1 MLESNNKVGADTRRT
16 GQAAPARRRN
26 ELSVSETQQP
36 ATASRSPLWRLLPLL
51 SRHGWAF
58 WGGMFFICLGR
69 VFEACMPLFVRQGVN
84 RMAGHDWH
92 LVEPV
97 LGILGLAVIRYVSVA
112 YGRQLVRLVGVT
124 VTYDMRERLYWHFE
138 LQGPR
143 FFARFPTGDLMARAI
158 NDLNLVRQLIG
169 VGSRTLIV
177 LGFSGLVAFAFMLFL
192 SMKLTLWLLP
202 VMPFIAGMGYFLSK
216 RIYVQSTIV
225 QEGFSSL
232 SESVQENLNGI
243 RTIQTHAQEDREVA
257 RFKAVSG
264 AYADNYFRL
273 MVMNAALNAWMV
285 VFTGLAVMIIMG
297 FGGYQVLHGE
307 MTVGTFTA
315 FTLYLGMAVA
325 PIQQSGQIVS
335 MFQRGS
341 SGAARLFEILD
352 YEPEIRDAPDAKPL
366 DRIGGDITLQHLSY
380 TYPRR
385 ASARDARGTDPRA
398 MATGVAALNDVS
410 LHVKPG
416 EMIAILGRV
425 GSGKSTLL
433 RSIVRL
439 LDPPPGTVYLD
450 GRDIRL
456 LPIAQVRGQIALVP
470 QDPFLFADEL
480 GRNIAYDNPTRSP
493 DEIWNAAEAADLE
506 DTIERFPDHLR
517 TLVGERGVTLSG
529 GQKQRTSLARGL
541 IRDTPV
547 LLLDDCFSSVDTE
560 TEEHILSRLKEL
572 RAGRTTML
580 VSHRVSTARHADR
593 ILVLDGGRVAELG
606 THAELLAKNGIYANF
621 ARVQGRREELVHELE
636 RETGHPVEAA
646 K

>member
-1 MLESNNKVGADTRRT
+1 LIFSEPQTKP
-16 GQAAPARRRN
+16 APA
-26 ELSVSETQQP
+26 
-36 ATASRSPLWRLLPLL
+36 RSPLWRLVPLL
-51 SRHGWAF
+51 NQHGWAF
-58 WGGMFFICLGR
+58 WGGIFFICLGR
-69 VFEACMPLFVRQGVN
+69 TFEAGMPLFVRLAVN
-84 RMAGHDWH
+84 RVAANDWR
-92 LVEPV
+92 LLEPV
-97 LGILGLAVIRYVSVA
+97 LGILGLAAIRYVAVA

-177 LGFSGLVAFAFMLFL
+177 LGFSGLVAFSFMLFL
-192 SMKLTLWLLP
+192 SPKLTLWLLP
-202 VMPFIAGMGYFLSK
+202 VMPFIAGAGYFISR
-216 RIYVQSTIV
+216 RIFEQSTKV

-257 RFKAVSG
+257 RFKQVSG

-273 MVMNAALNAWMV
+273 MVLNAALNAWMV
-285 VFTGLAVMIIMG
+285 VFTGIAVMIIMG
-297 FGGYQVLHGE
+297 FGGWQVLHGE
-307 MTVGTFTA
+307 MSVGTFTA
-315 FTLYLGMAVA
+315 FTLYLAMAVA

-341 SGAARLFEILD
+341 SGAARLFEVLD
-352 YEPEIRDAPDAKPL
+352 FEPEIRDAADAAPL
-366 DRIGGDITLQHLSY
+366 DRIGGDIKLQHLSY

-385 ASARDARGTDPRA
+385 ASARDARGTDA
-398 MATGVAALNDVS
+398 KAVATGLAALNDVS
-410 LHVKPG
+410 LEVRSG
-416 EMIAILGRV
+416 ETIAILGRV

-439 LDPPPGTVYLD
+439 LDPPPGTIYLD

-456 LPIAQVRGQIALVP
+456 LPIAQVRGDIALVP

-480 GRNIAYDNPTRSP
+480 GRNIAYDNPMRPES
-493 DEIWNAAEAADLE
+493 EIRDAAEAADLE
-506 DTIERFPDHLR
+506 ETIDRFPDHLR

-560 TEEHILSRLKEL
+560 TEEHILSRLKQL
-572 RAGRTTML
+572 RAGRTTLL

-593 ILVLDGGRVAELG
+593 IVVLDAGRVAELG
-606 THAELLAKNGIYANF
+606 THAELIARGGIYANF
-621 ARVQGRREELVHELE
+621 ARVQGRREELVHALE
-636 RETGHPVEAA
+636 RETTVEAA

>member
-1 MLESNNKVGADTRRT
+1 MLESNNKVGADTRRS
-16 GQAAPARRRN
+16 GRAAPARRRN

>member
-1 MLESNNKVGADTRRT
+1 MLESNNKVGADTRRS

>member
-1 MLESNNKVGADTRRT
+1 MSVTVSDNPPPENKRGA
-16 GQAAPARRRN
+16 
-26 ELSVSETQQP
+26 
-36 ATASRSPLWRLLPLL
+36 LWRLLPLVNQ
-51 SRHGWAF
+51 HGWQF
-58 WGGMFFICLGR
+58 WGGLFFICLGR
-69 VFEACMPLFVRQGVN
+69 VFESCMPLFVREAVN
-84 RMAGHDWH
+84 RVSVHNWAI
-92 LVEPV
+92 LTPV
-97 LGILGLAVIRYVSVA
+97 LGILGLAVIRYAVVA

-124 VTYDMRERLYWHFE
+124 VTYKMRERLYWHFE
-138 LQGPR
+138 QQGPR
-143 FFARFPTGDLMARAI
+143 FFARFPTGDLMARGI

-177 LGFSGLVAFAFMLFL
+177 LGFSGLVAFGFMLVL
-192 SMKLTLWLLP
+192 SFKLTLWLLP
-202 VMPFIAGMGYFLSK
+202 IMPFIGAMGYFLSR
-216 RIYVQSTIV
+216 RIYEQSTIV
-225 QEGFSSL
+225 QEGFSTL
-232 SESVQENLNGI
+232 SESLQENLNGI

-257 RFKAVSG
+257 RFKGVSG
-264 AYADNYFRL
+264 TYADNYFRL
-273 MVMNAALNAWMV
+273 MVLNAALNAWMT
-285 VFTGLAVMIIMG
+285 VFTGIAIVIIMG
-297 FGGYQVLHGE
+297 FGGQQVLNGE
-307 MTVGTFTA
+307 MSVGTFTA
-315 FTLYLGMAVA
+315 FTLYLAMAVA

-352 YEPEIRDAPDAKPL
+352 YTPEIRDAPDARPL
-366 DRIGGDITLQHLSY
+366 DKIGGDIMLQHLSY
-380 TYPRR
+380 SYPRR
-385 ASARDARGTDPRA
+385 ATAKESRA
-398 MATGVAALNDVS
+398 GAADVAGMKALDDVS

-416 EMIAILGRV
+416 EMIAILGRI

-456 LPIAQVRGQIALVP
+456 LPIAQVRGEIALVP

-480 GRNIAYDNPTRSP
+480 GHNIAYDNPKR
-493 DEIWNAAEAADLE
+493 DIEEIWTAAEAADLE
-506 DTIERFPDHLR
+506 ETIERFPEHLK

-560 TEEHILSRLKEL
+560 TEEHILGRLKEM

-593 ILVLDGGRVAELG
+593 IVVMEAGRIVELG
-606 THAELLAKNGIYANF
+606 THAELMEKPDGIYAHF
-621 ARVQGRREELVHELE
+621 ATVQGRREELEVELV
-636 RETGHPVEAA
+636 REQASKVAE
-646 K
+646 

>member
-1 MLESNNKVGADTRRT
+1 M
-16 GQAAPARRRN
+16 
-26 ELSVSETQQP
+26 SVSETQQP

>member
-1 MLESNNKVGADTRRT
+1 
-16 GQAAPARRRN
+16 
-26 ELSVSETQQP
+26 
-36 ATASRSPLWRLLPLL
+36 
-51 SRHGWAF
+51 
-58 WGGMFFICLGR
+58 MFFICLGR
-69 VFEACMPLFVRQGVN
+69 VFEAVMPLFVRQAINGIQ
-84 RMAGHDWH
+84 AGHWN
-92 LVEPV
+92 LLEPV
-97 LGILGLAVIRYVSVA
+97 LGILALAAVRYVSVA

-124 VTYDMRERLYWHFE
+124 VAYDLREKLYWHFE

-158 NDLNLVRQLIG
+158 NDLNLVRQLISI
-169 VGSRTLIV
+169 GSRTLIV
-177 LGFSGLVAFAFMLFL
+177 LGFSGLVAFAFMVFL
-192 SMKLTLWLLP
+192 SPVLTLWLLP
-202 VMPFIAGMGYFLSK
+202 VMPFIAGMGFYLSR
-216 RIYVQSTIV
+216 RIYEQSTLV

-257 RFKAVSG
+257 RFKRVSG
-264 AYADNYFRL
+264 DYADNYFKL

-285 VFTGLAVMIIMG
+285 VFTGIAVTIIMG
-297 FGGYQVLHGE
+297 FGGWQVLQNT
-307 MTVGTFTA
+307 MTVGTFIA
-315 FTLYLGMAVA
+315 FMLYLNIAVQ

-341 SGAARLFEILD
+341 SGAARLFEIFD
-352 YEPEIRDAPDAKPL
+352 YAPEIQDAPDAKPVPK
-366 DRIGGDITLQHLSY
+366 IAGDIRISHLSY

-385 ASARDARGTDPRA
+385 ATAKDARADDARA
-398 MATGVAALNDVS
+398 AATGVVALKDVT
-410 LHVKPG
+410 LEVRAG

-433 RSIVRL
+433 RAIVRL
-439 LDPPPGTVYLD
+439 LDPPAGSVFID
-450 GRDIRL
+450 GHDVRE
-456 LPIAQVRGQIALVP
+456 LPMKQVRGEIALVP

-480 GRNIAYDNPTRSP
+480 GRNIAFDNPKRP
-493 DEIWNAAEAADLE
+493 LAEIEAAAEAADLE
-506 DTIERFPDHLR
+506 DTIARFPDKLR

-560 TEEHILSRLKEL
+560 TEEHILSRLKSL

-593 ILVLDGGRVAELG
+593 IMVLDDGRVAELG
-606 THAELLAKNGIYANF
+606 THADLIAKDGIYAHF
-621 ARVQGRREELVHELE
+621 AAAQGRREALTHELE
-636 RETGHPVEAA
+636 REKAEAA